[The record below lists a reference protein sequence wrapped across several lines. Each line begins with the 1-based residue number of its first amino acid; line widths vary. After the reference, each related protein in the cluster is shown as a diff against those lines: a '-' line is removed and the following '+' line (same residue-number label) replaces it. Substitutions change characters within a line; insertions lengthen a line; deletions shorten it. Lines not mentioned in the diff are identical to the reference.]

1 MAVKVYAPEQK
12 PVKEHIGIY
21 GVSGVGKTTF
31 ALSVPED
38 PFGKIGYVA
47 FDDNSETLRVC
58 PPSTLPRVT
67 IIKPQGD
74 NPLVNLDQ
82 VAATRWSKEIPG
94 LGTLVLDTVTTI
106 ALRALLYVA
115 NQGFFSGSGGDK
127 HVVIGVPGKG
137 MSMAIPVPG
146 DYGAMQNIIRG
157 FFDTLFMNN
166 DDVHILALF
175 HQKFGQDKQK
185 DFVGGP
191 ATVGSA
197 SIEETPTNFDTVIRL
212 ERKMT
217 SVKDAKGVV
226 SKTSRVVARTDQHG
240 YWIAKLREGGG
251 KGNPIP
257 EVELDFTGANFWP
270 RYMEVVGGST
280 SMALGKGF

>member
-1 MAVKVYAPEQK
+1 MALKVYAPENK
-12 PVKEHIGIY
+12 LTKERIGIY

-31 ALSVPED
+31 SLSVPEV

-47 FDDNSETLRVC
+47 FDDNAETLRVC
-58 PPSTLPRVT
+58 PPETRPRVT
-67 IIKPQGD
+67 IIKPTGD

-94 LGTLVLDTVTTI
+94 LGTLLLDTVTTV
-106 ALRALLYVA
+106 AQRALLYVA
-115 NQGFFSGSGGDK
+115 NQGFFAGSGGDK
-127 HVVIGVPGKG
+127 HVVIGVPGRG

-166 DDVHILALF
+166 DDIHIIALF

-212 ERKMT
+212 ERR
-217 SVKDAKGVV
+217 SQNIKDPKGNVT
-226 SKTSRVVARTDQHG
+226 KLSRVVARTDQHG

-251 KGNPIP
+251 KGNPIS
-257 EVELDFTGANFWP
+257 EVELNFTGSNFWP
-270 RYMEVVGGST
+270 RYLEVVGAS
-280 SMALGKGF
+280 

>member
-1 MAVKVYAPEQK
+1 MALKVYAPGK
-12 PVKEHIGIY
+12 ITTKEKIAIY

-31 ALSVPED
+31 SLSLPEV

-47 FDDNSETLRVC
+47 FDDNAETLRVC
-58 PPSTLPRVT
+58 PSETLPRVT
-67 IIKPQGD
+67 IIKPEGD
-74 NPLVNLDQ
+74 NPLLNLDQ
-82 VAATRWSKEIPG
+82 VAATQWSKAIPG
-94 LGTLVLDTVTTI
+94 LGTLILDTVTTV
-106 ALRALLYVA
+106 ALRSLLYIA
-115 NQGFFSGSGGDK
+115 NQGFFAGKEDK
-127 HVVIGVPGKG
+127 HIIIGTPGKG
-137 MSMAIPVPG
+137 MHQALPVMG
-146 DYGAMQNIIRG
+146 DYGAMQNIVRA

-166 DDVHILALF
+166 SDLHVIALF

-212 ERKMT
+212 ERRGKT
-217 SVKDAKGVV
+217 VKDSKGVV
-226 SKTSRVVARTDQHG
+226 SKTSTVVARTDQHG

-257 EVELDFTGANFWP
+257 EVELNYTGSNFWP
-270 RYMEVVGGST
+270 RYLEVVNGG
-280 SMALGKGF
+280 